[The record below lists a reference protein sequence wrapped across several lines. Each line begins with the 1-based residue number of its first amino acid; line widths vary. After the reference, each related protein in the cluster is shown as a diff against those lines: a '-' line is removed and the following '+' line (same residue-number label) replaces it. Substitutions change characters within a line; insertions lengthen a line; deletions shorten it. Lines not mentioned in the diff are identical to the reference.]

1 MKTAMEKIIET
12 LAYAINGGGLIKIIL
27 AGKRKKSLQYKK
39 ITVRP
44 VDIKGE
50 YMYQAEFH
58 FDKKVTHENI
68 PYYEAIDF
76 VAEKIPRDSR
86 QLLR

>member
-58 FDKKVTHENI
+58 FDKKVTHEI
-68 PYYEAIDF
+68 YRTTKPSIS
-76 VAEKIPRDSR
+76 SR
-86 QLLR
+86 RRFATISSR

>member
-68 PYYEAIDF
+68 PYY
-76 VAEKIPRDSR
+76 
-86 QLLR
+86 

>member
-44 VDIKGE
+44 VDIKG
-50 YMYQAEFH
+50 
-58 FDKKVTHENI
+58 
-68 PYYEAIDF
+68 
-76 VAEKIPRDSR
+76 
-86 QLLR
+86 